1 MSQQRQCGWGNPV
14 ALALILHR
22 LAWGDYLARSATWV
36 PLRQGLARY
45 CNALRSHAVRVDE
58 FDLPAMG
65 FAGNSHLVLTDSN
78 SDLVAELI
86 QAWIVCQNL
95 MR

>member
-1 MSQQRQCGWGNPV
+1 MR
-14 ALALILHR
+14 
-22 LAWGDYLARSATWV
+22 
-36 PLRQGLARY
+36 
-45 CNALRSHAVRVDE
+45 RSHAVRVDE

-65 FAGNSHLVLTDSN
+65 FAGNSHMVMMDSN

-86 QAWIVCQNL
+86 QGWIVRQNL

>member
-1 MSQQRQCGWGNPV
+1 M
-14 ALALILHR
+14 
-22 LAWGDYLARSATWV
+22 
-36 PLRQGLARY
+36 
-45 CNALRSHAVRVDE
+45 DE

-65 FAGNSHLVLTDSN
+65 LAGNSHLVLTDSN

-86 QAWIVCQNL
+86 QGWIVHQNL